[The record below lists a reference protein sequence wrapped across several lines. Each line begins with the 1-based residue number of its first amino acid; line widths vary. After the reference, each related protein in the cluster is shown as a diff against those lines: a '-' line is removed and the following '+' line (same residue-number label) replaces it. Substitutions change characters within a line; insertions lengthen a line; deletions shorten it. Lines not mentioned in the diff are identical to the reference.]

1 MKKIRACWH
10 CIVDEMKKN
19 YKVMESENGMGVVEV
34 ILIIVEYYLSPISM
48 YIVYK
53 DIFLLS
59 YLVFCISY
67 PSINPSYQSASIKK
81 GIPYVYYKRITSH

>member
-1 MKKIRACWH
+1 MISIMMMNMKDRMRKFVKDNSGIG
-10 CIVDEMKKN
+10 IVEI
-19 YKVMESENGMGVVEV
+19 
-34 ILIIVEYYLSPISM
+34 ILILVKYYLSPIPM

>member
-1 MKKIRACWH
+1 MRGLIDKFKRNLADFGQ
-10 CIVDEMKKN
+10 DE
-19 YKVMESENGMGVVEV
+19 SGMGVIEV
-34 ILIIVEYYLSPISM
+34 ILIILEYYLSPIPM

>member
-1 MKKIRACWH
+1 MLGFNKFLK
-10 CIVDEMKKN
+10 DETAA
-19 YKVMESENGMGVVEV
+19 GVVEM

>member
-1 MKKIRACWH
+1 MNKENKITKEIKRFLYGEEG
-10 CIVDEMKKN
+10 IGTVEM
-19 YKVMESENGMGVVEV
+19 
-34 ILIIVEYYLSPISM
+34 ILILVEYYLSPIPM